1 MIAFRRLI
9 LSGSLALAW
18 LAPGT
23 IAGAAPEPPVADGQS
38 VKESAEPSEKQINQS
53 PKETEK
59 TNDDGDQTSIET
71 AATAAKNPP
80 LPRPRP
86 ATPAPSANSDKK
98 TTPAQSAEPTA
109 TPAPPPQAQGPS
121 LTELPPLNE
130 LNAVRQA
137 VELIRK
143 GKQRDASDIGR
154 SLRDQAASKVVEWF
168 LLRSDDNTS
177 NSDRY
182 ASFVSSNP
190 NWPSVWLF
198 RRRAEG
204 GLGLERR
211 EAATVRSYFRGD
223 NRPLTAKGKF
233 ALARAL
239 IAQGERKEAEALV
252 RDAWRNDPFTADVE
266 NTAFDLFEKFLT
278 REDHKV
284 RMDRRLNVEDVE
296 AGLRAANRLGGVD
309 QQIARARA
317 AVIRREA
324 NAMALLDAVPQSARG
339 DAGYIFSRAQ
349 LLRKQDKIAEAGALM
364 AAAPHDIARIYD
376 PDEWWIERR
385 LLVRK
390 LLDAGDYKTA
400 YLVAK
405 NAALPTRPAYRVDQP
420 FTAGWVALRY
430 LKDAQLAL
438 EHFKS
443 VGVETENPIAKAR
456 GAYWRGRALEAL
468 GRGQEARASYE
479 EAAQYPTAYYGQI
492 ARAKAGLGDIK
503 LNGAPALAPDE
514 RARALKNDVVRAVEL
529 LYHIGERDLAAIMAV
544 DSGEN
549 SDDLGRLVM
558 IGELTARYDDG
569 RSMLLL
575 GKAALNRGLPFEHF
589 AFPTVGMPKYTPIGP
604 PVEPAL
610 LYSIARQESG
620 FNPKTISSANAMGL
634 MQVTPEA
641 AKYVTGK
648 FKVPYDQSKLLK
660 DSVYNVQV
668 GSAEL
673 GDVLKDY
680 RGSYIM
686 AFCGYNA
693 GRGRVKE
700 WVAKYGDPR
709 EPKVDPIDWVERIP
723 ISETRNYVQ
732 RVMENLQV
740 YRVRFGGGTKLMIE
754 ADMRRG
760 GSGGVH

>member
-1 MIAFRRLI
+1 MIAFRSFL
-9 LSGSLALAW
+9 LSGSLAFAW
-18 LAPGT
+18 LAGT
-23 IAGAAPEPPVADGQS
+23 LVGAATETPAGADPS
-38 VKESAEPSEKQINQS
+38 VKESSDQSEKEVTQS
-53 PKETEK
+53 PKESEK
-59 TNDDGDQTSIET
+59 ADDTDQASIET
-71 AATAAKNPP
+71 AAKAPKDLP

-86 ATPAPSANSDKK
+86 AATPPASESKK
-98 TTPAQSAEPTA
+98 TTPAQGAEPA
-109 TPAPPPQAQGPS
+109 PTPGTPPVAQGPS
-121 LTELPPLNE
+121 LTELPPLTE

-137 VELIRK
+137 IELVRK

-154 SLRDQAASKVVEWF
+154 GLRDPAAAKVVEWV

-182 ASFVSSNP
+182 ASFISNNP
-190 NWPSVWLF
+190 NWPSIWFF
-198 RRRAEG
+198 RRRAEAA
-204 GLGLERR
+204 LWQERR
-211 EAATVRSYFRGD
+211 EAATVRSYFRGA
-223 NRPLTAKGKF
+223 NKPPLTAKGKF

-239 IAQGERKEAEALV
+239 LAQGERKEAEELA

-266 NTAFDLFEKFLT
+266 SLAHDLFEKFLT

-284 RMDRRLNVEDVE
+284 RMDRRLNVEDIE

-317 AVIRREA
+317 AVIRKEA
-324 NAMALLDAVPQSARG
+324 NALALLDAVPQTARN
-339 DAGYIFSRAQ
+339 DAGYILSRAQ
-349 LLRKQDKIAEAGALM
+349 FLRKHDRIAEAGALM
-364 AAAPHDIARIYD
+364 ASAPHDIALVHD

-405 NAALPTRPAYRVDQP
+405 NATMPTRPAYRVDQP

-430 LKDAQLAL
+430 LKDAKLAL
-438 EHFKS
+438 EHFQT
-443 VGVETENPIAKAR
+443 VGINTDNPVAKAR

-468 GRGQEARASYE
+468 GRGQEARAQFE
-479 EAAQYPTAYYGQI
+479 EAARYPTAYYGQI
-492 ARAKAGLGDIK
+492 ARAKAGLGDIA
-503 LNGAPALAPDE
+503 LSAAPVLAPEE
-514 RARALKNDVVRAVEL
+514 RKLALKDEVVRAVEV
-529 LYHIGERDLAAIMAV
+529 LYHIDERDLAAIMAV
-544 DSGEN
+544 DAGEN
-549 SDDLGRLVM
+549 SDNVAKLVM

-575 GKAALNRGLPFEHF
+575 GKAALNRGLPFDHF
-589 AFPTVGMPKYTPIGP
+589 AFPTVGMPKYQPIGP
-604 PVEPAL
+604 PVESAL

-620 FNPKTISSANAMGL
+620 FNPKVISSANAMGL

-648 FKVPYDQSKLLK
+648 FKVAYDQNKLLK

-700 WVAKYGDPR
+700 WIAKYGDPR
-709 EPKVDPIDWVERIP
+709 DPKVDPIDWVERIP
-723 ISETRNYVQ
+723 LSETRNYVQ
-732 RVMENLQV
+732 RILENLQI
-740 YRVRFGGGTKLMIE
+740 YRMRFGGGTRMMIE
-754 ADMRRG
+754 ADLRRG
-760 GSGGVH
+760 GSGGIH